1 MQEITVKTFSAL
13 LVKDNIVNIKK
24 FIWRIVHN
32 TLSNCYSN
40 IAKSMINVSV
50 DEVEEMVAYLY
61 SKIWIDNNAEII
73 RRLQTEIA
81 YLSKLQRR
89 IIIEYYFE
97 NRKQT
102 DIEIELGIPLG
113 NIKWHLFES
122 KKN

>member
-1 MQEITVKTFSAL
+1 
-13 LVKDNIVNIKK
+13 
-24 FIWRIVHN
+24 
-32 TLSNCYSN
+32 
-40 IAKSMINVSV
+40 MINVSV
-50 DEVEEMVAYLY
+50 DEVEKMVSYPY

-102 DIEIELGIPLG
+102 DIEIELGIPLDTV
-113 NIKWHLFES
+113 KWHLFES

>member
-50 DEVEEMVAYLY
+50 DEVEEMVAYPY